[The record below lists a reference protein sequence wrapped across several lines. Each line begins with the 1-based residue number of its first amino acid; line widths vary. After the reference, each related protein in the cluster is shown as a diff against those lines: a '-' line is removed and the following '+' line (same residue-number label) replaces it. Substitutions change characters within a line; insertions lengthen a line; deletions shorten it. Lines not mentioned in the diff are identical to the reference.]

1 MSYGSLLDFR
11 DLMSIGFTRLISPT
25 NRFINNSAFCILS
38 IADSLADFEQILFI
52 IRTYCAEIVQS

>member
-1 MSYGSLLDFR
+1 
-11 DLMSIGFTRLISPT
+11 MSIGFTRLISPT